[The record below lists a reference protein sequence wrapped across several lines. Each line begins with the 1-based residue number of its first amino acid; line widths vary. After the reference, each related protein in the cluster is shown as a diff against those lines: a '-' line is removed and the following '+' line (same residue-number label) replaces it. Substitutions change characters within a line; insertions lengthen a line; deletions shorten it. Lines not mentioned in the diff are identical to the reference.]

1 MNLKPLLNNLITSG
15 LDLTDPDIIK
25 KHKVLNIFQ
34 MALIIIAP
42 LAGLFFRLSTGDSL
56 LFYASIFTAALM
68 AAGILLLRKIGN
80 LVICG
85 NYAIFILWAFI
96 CIISWKTG
104 AISIDGII
112 NPSWI
117 LNAGLILL
125 AIFLNGYLSGTVWA
139 ALIFVQTGIII
150 FLFRRGYIFTSI
162 IPPDMAPTYFMG
174 VYLLSL
180 LFILLFAFLFEKE
193 KSDAMIREQG
203 KSQTIRESKKYM
215 DDIFDRYPLPT
226 FVLDKRHRV
235 VQWNRA
241 CSEISGISSEDALGK
256 KVCECLHMS
265 GQGQSMADILLED
278 IDSIS
283 WLFKEEVVSSD
294 KGWFELNTF
303 LPGLHGGARA
313 IVTAAPIFDENNDI
327 RGAIQT
333 IQEMKHIQVE
343 GGVQDYLDDAFPR
356 AVFKVDIKGKITF
369 WNRAC
374 TELFGFDQDEMAGK
388 SPLDIVEKNFRPLF
402 KNIFVKVFKGESF
415 PDQELR
421 YVSKQDNPVYAIV
434 RIFSCHNPE
443 KGQMECVF
451 INTDITAIQ
460 LKLLKMKQLVSEG
473 KEKYRALSD
482 EYDMFR
488 KNISNF
494 VRKKD
499 NPPTE

>member
-1 MNLKPLLNNLITSG
+1 MNLEPLLNNLITSG
-15 LDLTDPDIIK
+15 LGISDPDILK

-34 MALIIIAP
+34 MALVIIAP
-42 LAGLFFRLSTGDSL
+42 LAGLFFKLSTGDSL
-56 LFYASIFTAALM
+56 LFYASIFTAIFM
-68 AAGILLLRKIGN
+68 AAGIMLLRKTGN

-96 CIISWKTG
+96 SIISWQTG

-139 ALIFVQTGIII
+139 AVVFVQTGIII
-150 FLFRRGYIFTSI
+150 LLFRRGHLFTSI
-162 IPPDMAPTYFMG
+162 ITPDMSATYFMG
-174 VYLLSL
+174 IYLISL
-180 LFILLFAFLFEKE
+180 LIILLFAFLFEKE
-193 KSDAMIREQG
+193 KNDAMIREQG

-226 FVLDKRHRV
+226 FIVDKRHRV
-235 VQWNRA
+235 IQWNRA
-241 CSEISGISSEDALGK
+241 CSEISGLSNEEVLGK
-256 KVCECLHMS
+256 KVWEGFHMS
-265 GQGQSMADILLED
+265 GQGQSMADIVLED

-283 WLFKEEVVSSD
+283 GLYKEEVVSSD
-294 KGWFELNTF
+294 KGWFELNTY
-303 LPGLHGGARA
+303 LPGLHGGSRV
-313 IVTAAPIFDENNDI
+313 IITAAPIFDDSNEI

-343 GGVQDYLDDAFPR
+343 GGIQDYLDESFPR

-369 WNRAC
+369 WNRSC
-374 TELFGFDQDEMAGK
+374 TELFGFDQNEMAGK
-388 SPLDIVEKNFRPLF
+388 SPLDIVEKNYRALF

-415 PDQELR
+415 SDQELR
-421 YVSKQDNPVYAIV
+421 YVSKQENPVFAIARV
-434 RIFSCHNPE
+434 FPCHNPE
-443 KGQMECVF
+443 KNLTECVF

-473 KEKYRALSD
+473 KEKYRDLSV
-482 EYDMFR
+482 EYDLLK

-499 NPPTE
+499 TPPSE

>member
-15 LDLTDPDIIK
+15 FHITDPDILK
-25 KHKVLNIFQ
+25 KHKVLNIFK
-34 MALIIIAP
+34 MAFIIIAP

-56 LFYASIFTAALM
+56 LFLTSIMTAALM
-68 AAGILLLRKIGN
+68 AAGIMLLRKSGN

-96 CIISWKTG
+96 SIISWKTG
-104 AISIDGII
+104 AISIEGII
-112 NPSWI
+112 NPSWT

-139 ALIFVQTGIII
+139 AVIFIQTGIII
-150 FLFRRGYIFTSI
+150 FLFRRGYLFTSI
-162 IPPDMAPTYFMG
+162 IPPDIAATYFMG
-174 VYLLSL
+174 VYLLCL

-193 KSDAMIREQG
+193 KNDAMIREQG
-203 KSQTIRESKKYM
+203 KSQTIRESKRYM

-226 FVLDKRHRV
+226 FVVDKRHRV
-235 VQWNRA
+235 IQWNRA
-241 CSEISGISSEDALGK
+241 CSGISGLSGEDALGK
-256 KVCECLHMS
+256 KVWEGFHMS
-265 GQGQSMADILLED
+265 GQERSMADILLED
-278 IDSIS
+278 MDSIS
-283 WLFKEEVVSSD
+283 GLYKEEVISSD

-303 LPGLHGGARA
+303 LPGLHGGTRA
-313 IVTAAPIFDENNDI
+313 IITAAPIYDENNDI

-343 GGVQDYLDDAFPR
+343 GGVQDYLDEAFPR
-356 AVFKVDIKGKITF
+356 AVLKVDIKGKITF

-388 SPLDIVEKNFRPLF
+388 GPLDIVDKDYRPLF

-421 YVSKQDNPVYAIV
+421 YVSKQGNPVYAIV

-443 KGQMECVF
+443 RGELECVL

-460 LKLLKMKQLVSEG
+460 LKLLKMKRLVSEG
-473 KEKYRALSD
+473 KERYRALSE
-482 EYDMFR
+482 EYDLYR
-488 KNISNF
+488 KNISSF
-494 VRKKD
+494 IRKKD
-499 NPPTE
+499 NPSAE